1 MATRSLP
8 WGLRII
14 SIGIYGFLYLPLVMI
29 GIYSFNQA
37 RYGLA
42 WTGFTWQWYQQL
54 LQNESVLAAARN
66 TLVLALVST
75 AISTV
80 LGTLLGYGLH
90 RYRFPGKGVISG
102 AILIPVVIPDIVMAI
117 TLLVFYKLVRET
129 LGGFELGLGT
139 MILSHI
145 TFQITFVAIVIRSRL
160 LTLDLDLEEAARDLY
175 ADSWQIL
182 WYVVLPLLRPGLVAA
197 ALLAFTLSI
206 DDFVISFFTSGPQST
221 TLPILIYSGARRG
234 ISPEINALSTLIIL
248 VTLIVAVTT
257 ARWGVG
263 GRSREGD
270 S

>member
-1 MATRSLP
+1 MATRPIPWSLRLVSY
-8 WGLRII
+8 GV
-14 SIGIYGFLYLPLVMI
+14 YGFLYLPLLMI

-37 RYGLA
+37 RFGLA
-42 WTGFTWQWYQQL
+42 WTGFTLQWYQQL
-54 LQNESVLAAARN
+54 FQNEAVLAAARN
-66 TLVLALVST
+66 TLILAVVST
-75 AISTV
+75 LIS
-80 LGTLLGYGLH
+80 TLLGTMLGLGLH
-90 RYRFPGKGVISG
+90 RYRFPAKGLISS

-117 TLLVFYKLVRET
+117 TLLVFYKLVRES

-175 ADSWQIL
+175 ADNWQIL
-182 WYVVLPLLRPGLVAA
+182 WCVLLPLLRPALIAA

-221 TLPILIYSGARRG
+221 TLPILIYSAARRG

-248 VTLIVAVTT
+248 GTMTAAIST

-263 GRSREGD
+263 NGSR
-270 S
+270 